1 MFQTLQHK
9 RTWFALSN
17 RTAQHAYRIL
27 QLRNTTTIAW
37 LFVVLLISQT
47 GCKTLSL
54 PAIDPTGNRIF
65 SNQWTT
71 IVSPHG
77 PDSGYPSQQP
87 AFQAPPPPPQCVDAS
102 LPDAPNTKGCL
113 DGKLCNLKKR
123 EDEEIRGRCGQ
134 LLLTPTRIV
143 APVGGEVI
151 LLAGICGKD
160 EYLVTNEPIEW
171 MLAPDSVGQF
181 VQVGDD
187 AKGQTKSFWKR
198 NPDPVVE
205 KLDNDFARGRTSR
218 EAGTITRGTATPSD
232 DLPIRKGQTW
242 ISVTSPSEG
251 VSKVTAFAPDSDV
264 WDKRRQTATIYW
276 VDASWQFP
284 QAQFA
289 ASGQPVTLV
298 TKVMRRDNIVPAK
311 DWIVRYRV
319 QNPEFARF
327 IVPVGNGVS
336 NEPGVDA
343 LVDANGN
350 AIAKIING
358 SIAGSQQLSHGTA
371 FVEVEVVRPAQPS
384 ENLPELP
391 LKREIIPITWSAP
404 ELRLTANGPEV
415 ASPGQPLNYLI
426 SAVNTGDLVAEN
438 AVVTMTIPTLYQI
451 QEASIKPT
459 KSVPTNQQNV
469 IAWEIG
475 PLAPRHAF
483 EVSLILIPTA
493 DGDARITVQAEA
505 TNIPV
510 QSALIQTFIQKP
522 QLAIQFQ
529 PAPEST
535 QVEVGNDAVFRLS
548 VQNTGNQTLSNLLVL
563 LESADGLQ
571 HFQSRS
577 NQVQQEIGFLNPGQV
592 RELTPRFTVERE
604 GELKVVATIQ
614 SGGQVLATQQAF
626 TRGIPATAK
635 RPGLAFDIQTDAGP
649 NGLRV
654 GQSALVQWNVQ
665 NTGQVTLR
673 NVIVSMQHA
682 LELRV
687 DAASANHEHRA
698 AQQTFVWNI
707 PEIVPGRRV
716 EFQSQVTAIAANPN
730 GGVIVQVESPD
741 LPADRKSLPI
751 PIKEGAPGDILPNS
765 PANPNGP
772 GTPSNARVKLGPSP
786 RMVSTT
792 IERLKVSIQP
802 IQDKSQQGTRAA
814 FTVRVENTNNSGDQ
828 QVQLRLTKPSSA
840 KLIDVRFGDAVQ
852 LKYLMA
858 ADGGSIDFE
867 PIRFLRPNES
877 FSCIVELEK
886 SASGEAEIQAFVK
899 SAMQTTPVVTRSK
912 L

>member
-1 MFQTLQHK
+1 M
-9 RTWFALSN
+9 SN
-17 RTAQHAYRIL
+17 RIARLLHGFAIAQ
-27 QLRNTTTIAW
+27 TVTVPVW
-37 LFVVLLISQT
+37 LLVTLLLFQT

-65 SNQWTT
+65 SNQWTSV
-71 IVSPHG
+71 VSPHG
-77 PDSGYPSQQP
+77 ADNGYPSQQP
-87 AFQAPPPPPQCVDAS
+87 AFQAPPPPPQCADAS
-102 LPDAPNTKGCL
+102 VPNASNTKGCL

-198 NPDPVVE
+198 NTDPVVE

-242 ISVTSPSEG
+242 ISLTSPSEG
-251 VSKVTAFAPDSDV
+251 VSKVTAFAPESDV

-336 NEPGVDA
+336 NEPGVDV
-343 LVDANGN
+343 LVDSNGN
-350 AIAKIING
+350 GIAKIING
-358 SIAGSQQLSHGTA
+358 SVSGSQQLSHGTA
-371 FVEVEVVRPAQPS
+371 FVEIEVVRPAQPS

-415 ASPGQPLNYLI
+415 ASPGQPLNYFI

-438 AVVTMTIPTLYQI
+438 SVVTMTIPTLYQI
-451 QEASIKPT
+451 KESSIKPT
-459 KSVPTNQQNV
+459 KSVPTSQQNV

-483 EVSLILIPTA
+483 EVNLVLIPTV
-493 DGDARITVQAEA
+493 DGDSRITVQAEA

-510 QSALIQTFIQKP
+510 QSTIVQTLIQKP
-522 QLAIQFQ
+522 QLSMQFQ

-535 QVEVGNDAVFRLS
+535 QVEVGNDAVFRIA
-548 VQNTGNQTLSNLLVL
+548 VQNTGNQTLNNLLIL
-563 LESADGLQ
+563 LESDPGLP

-649 NGLRV
+649 NGLRI

-673 NVIVSMQHA
+673 NVTVSMQHA

-741 LPADRKSLPI
+741 LQADRKSLPI
-751 PIKEGAPGDILPNS
+751 PIKEGAPGDILPNT
-765 PANPNGP
+765 PANPAGS
-772 GTPSNARVKLGPSP
+772 GGPSNARVKLGPSP

-792 IERLKVSIQP
+792 VERLKVSIQP
-802 IQDKSQQGTRAA
+802 IQDKNGQGNRTS
-814 FTVRVENTNNSGDQ
+814 FTVRVENTNNSADQ
-828 QVQLRLTKPSSA
+828 QVQLRITKPATA
-840 KLIDVRFGDAVQ
+840 KLIDVRFDDAVQ
-852 LKYLMA
+852 LKYLMGP
-858 ADGGSIDFE
+858 DGSSIDFE

-886 SASGEAEIQAFVK
+886 ANGSDAEILAAVK
-899 SAMQTTPVVTRSK
+899 SSMQTTPVATRSK